1 MKKWELLKQV
11 EWLEKFSENGVY
23 LNPYKVWGKGK
34 GYPELA
40 MTRSIGDLIIS
51 KIGVISDL
59 EIIEYNI
66 LENSILIVIA
76 SDGI

>member
-1 MKKWELLKQV
+1 
-11 EWLEKFSENGVY
+11 
-23 LNPYKVWGKGK
+23 
-34 GYPELA
+34 

>member
-1 MKKWELLKQV
+1 
-11 EWLEKFSENGVY
+11 
-23 LNPYKVWGKGK
+23 
-34 GYPELA
+34 

-51 KIGVISDL
+51 KISVTSDL